1 MKSLVESLFDSKTQM
16 TESLFDNDLSK
27 KRILLGDVVELET
40 WECANLEEYS
50 VLGPVLDSTFSA
62 KLKNKIIK
70 LPKWKKFL
78 SPFESIYNKP
88 FSSLDIK
95 QQARKYIGVW
105 QLWTFTW
112 VVMCCTSLKEIPIK
126 LNEFMKEISRDIN
139 DEFGE
144 DFHITKT
151 DISPLEGLG
160 DMKGLP
166 RLVVIKFKVYGREIV
181 VYMKLKK
188 RD

>member
-1 MKSLVESLFDSKTQM
+1 MKSLQESLFDS
-16 TESLFDNDLSK
+16 DLAK
-27 KRILLGDVVELET
+27 KDILLGDVVELEA
-40 WECANLEEYS
+40 WDCANLNDYS
-50 VLGPVLDSTFSA
+50 ALGPALDGTFSA

-95 QQARKYIGVW
+95 QLRSYREYW
-105 QLWTFTW
+105 QLCVFTW
-112 VVMCCTSLKEIPIK
+112 VVMCCSSLKEIPIK

-139 DEFGE
+139 DVFGE
-144 DFHITKT
+144 DFHISKI
-151 DISPLEGLG
+151 DIFPFEGLG

-166 RLVVIKFKVYGREIV
+166 RLVVIKFEVYSREIV